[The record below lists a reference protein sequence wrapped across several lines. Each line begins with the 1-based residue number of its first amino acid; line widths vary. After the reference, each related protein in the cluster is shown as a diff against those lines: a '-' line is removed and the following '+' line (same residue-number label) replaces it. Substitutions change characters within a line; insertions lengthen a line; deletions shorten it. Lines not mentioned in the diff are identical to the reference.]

1 MRHRITRVLLVG
13 VAAAATISCV
23 GMYESMYP
31 LSDDANRVL
40 LAPSGQAASVELTS
54 RCKKTG
60 RIQSVMSEHFARL
73 EAAEAH
79 ANVAQVLTATTI
91 NGRVHR
97 LDVRF
102 WSCPG
107 DIAKL
112 RFEG

>member
-1 MRHRITRVLLVG
+1 MRLRIARVLLVG

-23 GMYESMYP
+23 GMYESRDP
-31 LSDDANRVL
+31 LSDEAKRVR

-73 EAAEAH
+73 EAAEVD

-102 WSCPG
+102 WSCPR
-107 DIAKL
+107 DVAKL

>member
-1 MRHRITRVLLVG
+1 MRLRIARVLLVG
-13 VAAAATISCV
+13 VTAAATISCV

-31 LSDDANRVL
+31 LSDEAKRVL
-40 LAPSGQAASVELTS
+40 LAPSGQAASVELAS
-54 RCKKTG
+54 RCNKTG
-60 RIQSVMSEHFARL
+60 RIQPVMSEHFARL
-73 EAAEAH
+73 KAAEVD

-102 WSCPG
+102 WTCPG
-107 DIAKL
+107 NVAKL

>member
-1 MRHRITRVLLVG
+1 MRTLVVRVMTRRGRRRREKVRRK
-13 VAAAATISCV
+13 
-23 GMYESMYP
+23 
-31 LSDDANRVL
+31 RVL
-40 LAPSGQAASVELTS
+40 LAPSGQAASVELAS

-60 RIQSVMSEHFARL
+60 RIQPVMSEHFARL
-73 EAAEAH
+73 KAAEVD
-79 ANVAQVLTATTI
+79 ANVAQVLTATTM

-107 DIAKL
+107 NVAKL